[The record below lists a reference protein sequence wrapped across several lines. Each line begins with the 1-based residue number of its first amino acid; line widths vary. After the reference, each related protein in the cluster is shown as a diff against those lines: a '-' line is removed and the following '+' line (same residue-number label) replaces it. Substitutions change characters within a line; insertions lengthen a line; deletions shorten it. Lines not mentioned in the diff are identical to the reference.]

1 MFIADFLFSLLIEA
15 LFLVQANAVAYI
27 PIAVLGQVAS
37 VFHLALLY
45 ALYSFEYKW
54 FNMGW
59 ELHRRLNFI
68 ETNWPYFL
76 GFGLP
81 LTVLTCFLRPTSS
94 TDAFSPSCFPSLSY
108 PVTRPFQDWQ
118 QVSERFAF
126 SRQLY
131 GYLITFTC
139 LALPDLLG

>member
-81 LTVLTCFLRPTSS
+81 LTVLTSLSSSYFINGCLFSILFPFFIISGNEAVPRLATSERALRL
-94 TDAFSPSCFPSLSY
+94 FSPVVWISNNIYMSSA
-108 PVTRPFQDWQ
+108 
-118 QVSERFAF
+118 S
-126 SRQLY
+126 
-131 GYLITFTC
+131 
-139 LALPDLLG
+139 